1 MIRSKH
7 QRDKTWIRA
16 AIGLQVFECP
26 TLHSLTIALDLG
38 RYLHIQLDQIAED
51 KSPIHP
57 LVSEIYNIWVSI
69 S

>member
-1 MIRSKH
+1 MIQSKR

-16 AIGLQVFECP
+16 AIGLQVLECP
-26 TLHSLTIALDLG
+26 TLHFLATALDLG
-38 RYLHIQLDQIAED
+38 RCLHIQLDQIAED